1 MGRASNKKWKR
12 RMEWDRVR
20 FVKLK
25 RILPWLFVYNI
36 KNSAFRLMKSID
48 EEIYMEV
55 RDEMQPMR

>member
-1 MGRASNKKWKR
+1 
-12 RMEWDRVR
+12 MEWDRVR